1 MFKDIIIGQYVPG
14 NSPLHKMNP
23 PVKIIMTIL
32 YIVLLFILKNPIS
45 YVVFTIYTITL
56 ILISGV
62 PFKMILKGLK
72 PMLWIFIFT
81 AVLNV
86 FMTPGDTV
94 WALKIFKF
102 TLKITKEGIE
112 SGSLMVIR
120 LLYLVMGTSLL
131 TLTTSP
137 LQLTDG
143 IEKLLK
149 PFNKI
154 KVPSHEIAMMMT
166 IAIRFIPTLAEE
178 TDKIMKA
185 QMARGADFETGNII
199 NNKYIAQEEF
209 KEEGVFNRIYTDLN
223 KLSRSL
229 NLKISS
235 LDKEK
240 ESIKELVTDISHQ
253 LKTPLA
259 SLKLYNT
266 LLIEE
271 ELDDE
276 DRIEFLKTNEMSI
289 NKLHNLIDSLVN
301 ISRLEASMINIKIEN
316 KSIKQT
322 LIKAIN
328 STVPK
333 ANQKNI
339 NINIED
345 FEDIEIPHDTKW
357 TEESI
362 FNVLENA
369 VKYSSE
375 NKDINVQV
383 SETINFIRIDIKDN
397 GIGIDKSEYNN
408 IFKRFYRS
416 EKVDDIEG
424 SGIGLYLS
432 RKILEK
438 QGGNIIVSSQKEQG
452 SKFSLFLTKV

>member
-137 LQLTDG
+137 
-143 IEKLLK
+143 
-149 PFNKI
+149 FNKI

-199 NNKYIAQEEF
+199 RRAKAMIPLLVPLFVNAFRRADELATAMEARCYNGGNNRTKMKETHMTKVDLGASIVFVLAAALIMAVEF
-209 KEEGVFNRIYTDLN
+209 
-223 KLSRSL
+223 
-229 NLKISS
+229 
-235 LDKEK
+235 
-240 ESIKELVTDISHQ
+240 
-253 LKTPLA
+253 
-259 SLKLYNT
+259 
-266 LLIEE
+266 LIE
-271 ELDDE
+271 
-276 DRIEFLKTNEMSI
+276 I
-289 NKLHNLIDSLVN
+289 
-301 ISRLEASMINIKIEN
+301 
-316 KSIKQT
+316 
-322 LIKAIN
+322 
-328 STVPK
+328 
-333 ANQKNI
+333 
-339 NINIED
+339 
-345 FEDIEIPHDTKW
+345 
-357 TEESI
+357 
-362 FNVLENA
+362 
-369 VKYSSE
+369 
-375 NKDINVQV
+375 
-383 SETINFIRIDIKDN
+383 
-397 GIGIDKSEYNN
+397 
-408 IFKRFYRS
+408 
-416 EKVDDIEG
+416 
-424 SGIGLYLS
+424 
-432 RKILEK
+432 
-438 QGGNIIVSSQKEQG
+438 
-452 SKFSLFLTKV
+452 

>member
-185 QMARGADFETGNII
+185 QIARGADLESGNMIQKAKSMVPILVPLFVSAFRRANDLAMAMEARCYRGGDGRTKMKPLHYTGVDRTAYVLVIFYVAAVVII
-199 NNKYIAQEEF
+199 GRCVSF
-209 KEEGVFNRIYTDLN
+209 HV
-223 KLSRSL
+223 
-229 NLKISS
+229 
-235 LDKEK
+235 
-240 ESIKELVTDISHQ
+240 
-253 LKTPLA
+253 
-259 SLKLYNT
+259 
-266 LLIEE
+266 
-271 ELDDE
+271 
-276 DRIEFLKTNEMSI
+276 
-289 NKLHNLIDSLVN
+289 
-301 ISRLEASMINIKIEN
+301 
-316 KSIKQT
+316 
-322 LIKAIN
+322 
-328 STVPK
+328 
-333 ANQKNI
+333 
-339 NINIED
+339 
-345 FEDIEIPHDTKW
+345 W
-357 TEESI
+357 I
-362 FNVLENA
+362 F
-369 VKYSSE
+369 
-375 NKDINVQV
+375 
-383 SETINFIRIDIKDN
+383 
-397 GIGIDKSEYNN
+397 
-408 IFKRFYRS
+408 
-416 EKVDDIEG
+416 
-424 SGIGLYLS
+424 
-432 RKILEK
+432 
-438 QGGNIIVSSQKEQG
+438 
-452 SKFSLFLTKV
+452 

>member
-178 TDKIMKA
+178 TDKIIIRRAKAMIPLLVPLFVNAFRRADELATAMEARCYNGGNNRTKMKETHMSKVDLGA
-185 QMARGADFETGNII
+185 SIVFVLAAALIMAV
-199 NNKYIAQEEF
+199 EF
-209 KEEGVFNRIYTDLN
+209 
-223 KLSRSL
+223 
-229 NLKISS
+229 
-235 LDKEK
+235 
-240 ESIKELVTDISHQ
+240 
-253 LKTPLA
+253 
-259 SLKLYNT
+259 
-266 LLIEE
+266 LIE
-271 ELDDE
+271 
-276 DRIEFLKTNEMSI
+276 I
-289 NKLHNLIDSLVN
+289 
-301 ISRLEASMINIKIEN
+301 
-316 KSIKQT
+316 
-322 LIKAIN
+322 
-328 STVPK
+328 
-333 ANQKNI
+333 
-339 NINIED
+339 
-345 FEDIEIPHDTKW
+345 
-357 TEESI
+357 
-362 FNVLENA
+362 
-369 VKYSSE
+369 
-375 NKDINVQV
+375 
-383 SETINFIRIDIKDN
+383 
-397 GIGIDKSEYNN
+397 
-408 IFKRFYRS
+408 
-416 EKVDDIEG
+416 
-424 SGIGLYLS
+424 
-432 RKILEK
+432 
-438 QGGNIIVSSQKEQG
+438 
-452 SKFSLFLTKV
+452 

>member
-199 NNKYIAQEEF
+199 RWRY
-209 KEEGVFNRIYTDLN
+209 GY
-223 KLSRSL
+223 
-229 NLKISS
+229 
-235 LDKEK
+235 EK
-240 ESIKELVTDISHQ
+240 EHGKENSGSVTGRADGSHYAG
-253 LKTPLA
+253 KHVCFCGRKYRTA
-259 SLKLYNT
+259 YHRAGM
-266 LLIEE
+266 
-271 ELDDE
+271 DDG
-276 DRIEFLKTNEMSI
+276 
-289 NKLHNLIDSLVN
+289 
-301 ISRLEASMINIKIEN
+301 KI
-316 KSIKQT
+316 
-322 LIKAIN
+322 
-328 STVPK
+328 
-333 ANQKNI
+333 
-339 NINIED
+339 
-345 FEDIEIPHDTKW
+345 
-357 TEESI
+357 
-362 FNVLENA
+362 
-369 VKYSSE
+369 
-375 NKDINVQV
+375 
-383 SETINFIRIDIKDN
+383 
-397 GIGIDKSEYNN
+397 
-408 IFKRFYRS
+408 
-416 EKVDDIEG
+416 
-424 SGIGLYLS
+424 
-432 RKILEK
+432 
-438 QGGNIIVSSQKEQG
+438 
-452 SKFSLFLTKV
+452 

>member
-199 NNKYIAQEEF
+199 RRAKAMIPLLVPLFVNAFRRADELATAMECRCYHGGDGRTRLRQ
-209 KEEGVFNRIYTDLN
+209 L
-223 KLSRSL
+223 RSAPR
-229 NLKISS
+229 
-235 LDKEK
+235 DYAA
-240 ESIKELVTDISHQ
+240 
-253 LKTPLA
+253 LA
-259 SLKLYNT
+259 
-266 LLIEE
+266 
-271 ELDDE
+271 
-276 DRIEFLKTNEMSI
+276 
-289 NKLHNLIDSLVN
+289 V
-301 ISRLEASMINIKIEN
+301 
-316 KSIKQT
+316 T
-322 LIKAIN
+322 LIFYA
-328 STVPK
+328 
-333 ANQKNI
+333 
-339 NINIED
+339 
-345 FEDIEIPHDTKW
+345 
-357 TEESI
+357 
-362 FNVLENA
+362 A
-369 VKYSSE
+369 VIAAGKLLP
-375 NKDINVQV
+375 
-383 SETINFIRIDIKDN
+383 F
-397 GIGIDKSEYNN
+397 
-408 IFKRFYRS
+408 
-416 EKVDDIEG
+416 
-424 SGIGLYLS
+424 
-432 RKILEK
+432 
-438 QGGNIIVSSQKEQG
+438 
-452 SKFSLFLTKV
+452 

>member
-185 QMARGADFETGNII
+185 QMARGADFESGNLIQKAKSMVPLLVPLFI
-199 NNKYIAQEEF
+199 SAF
-209 KEEGVFNRIYTDLN
+209 RRATDLAMAMEARCYHGGEGRT
-223 KLSRSL
+223 KMKP
-229 NLKISS
+229 LKYAKR
-235 LDKEK
+235 DHMGY
-240 ESIKELVTDISHQ
+240 LVYVIY
-253 LKTPLA
+253 LVIMI
-259 SLKLYNT
+259 
-266 LLIEE
+266 LL
-271 ELDDE
+271 
-276 DRIEFLKTNEMSI
+276 R
-289 NKLHNLIDSLVN
+289 
-301 ISRLEASMINIKIEN
+301 A
-316 KSIKQT
+316 
-322 LIKAIN
+322 
-328 STVPK
+328 
-333 ANQKNI
+333 
-339 NINIED
+339 
-345 FEDIEIPHDTKW
+345 
-357 TEESI
+357 
-362 FNVLENA
+362 
-369 VKYSSE
+369 
-375 NKDINVQV
+375 
-383 SETINFIRIDIKDN
+383 
-397 GIGIDKSEYNN
+397 
-408 IFKRFYRS
+408 
-416 EKVDDIEG
+416 
-424 SGIGLYLS
+424 
-432 RKILEK
+432 
-438 QGGNIIVSSQKEQG
+438 
-452 SKFSLFLTKV
+452 

>member
-166 IAIRFIPTLAEE
+166 IALRFIPTLLDE
-178 TDKIMKA
+178 TDRIMKA
-185 QMARGADFETGNII
+185 QSARGADFVTGSII
-199 NNKYIAQEEF
+199 QRAKNMVPLLVPLFISAFRRADELAIAMEARCYRG
-209 KEEGVFNRIYTDLN
+209 GVNRT
-223 KLSRSL
+223 RM
-229 NLKISS
+229 
-235 LDKEK
+235 
-240 ESIKELVTDISHQ
+240 KELQVTYVDYIGVGAVV
-253 LKTPLA
+253 LVTIV
-259 SLKLYNT
+259 
-266 LLIEE
+266 LIALWW
-271 ELDDE
+271 LD
-276 DRIEFLKTNEMSI
+276 L
-289 NKLHNLIDSLVN
+289 
-301 ISRLEASMINIKIEN
+301 
-316 KSIKQT
+316 
-322 LIKAIN
+322 
-328 STVPK
+328 
-333 ANQKNI
+333 
-339 NINIED
+339 
-345 FEDIEIPHDTKW
+345 
-357 TEESI
+357 
-362 FNVLENA
+362 
-369 VKYSSE
+369 
-375 NKDINVQV
+375 
-383 SETINFIRIDIKDN
+383 
-397 GIGIDKSEYNN
+397 
-408 IFKRFYRS
+408 
-416 EKVDDIEG
+416 
-424 SGIGLYLS
+424 
-432 RKILEK
+432 
-438 QGGNIIVSSQKEQG
+438 
-452 SKFSLFLTKV
+452 

>member
-185 QMARGADFETGNII
+185 
-199 NNKYIAQEEF
+199 
-209 KEEGVFNRIYTDLN
+209 
-223 KLSRSL
+223 
-229 NLKISS
+229 
-235 LDKEK
+235 
-240 ESIKELVTDISHQ
+240 
-253 LKTPLA
+253 
-259 SLKLYNT
+259 
-266 LLIEE
+266 
-271 ELDDE
+271 
-276 DRIEFLKTNEMSI
+276 
-289 NKLHNLIDSLVN
+289 
-301 ISRLEASMINIKIEN
+301 
-316 KSIKQT
+316 
-322 LIKAIN
+322 
-328 STVPK
+328 
-333 ANQKNI
+333 
-339 NINIED
+339 
-345 FEDIEIPHDTKW
+345 
-357 TEESI
+357 
-362 FNVLENA
+362 
-369 VKYSSE
+369 
-375 NKDINVQV
+375 
-383 SETINFIRIDIKDN
+383 
-397 GIGIDKSEYNN
+397 
-408 IFKRFYRS
+408 
-416 EKVDDIEG
+416 
-424 SGIGLYLS
+424 
-432 RKILEK
+432 
-438 QGGNIIVSSQKEQG
+438 
-452 SKFSLFLTKV
+452 

>member
-45 YVVFTIYTITL
+45 YVVFTIYTIRL

-185 QMARGADFETGNII
+185 QIARGADFENG
-199 NNKYIAQEEF
+199 
-209 KEEGVFNRIYTDLN
+209 
-223 KLSRSL
+223 
-229 NLKISS
+229 
-235 LDKEK
+235 
-240 ESIKELVTDISHQ
+240 
-253 LKTPLA
+253 
-259 SLKLYNT
+259 
-266 LLIEE
+266 
-271 ELDDE
+271 
-276 DRIEFLKTNEMSI
+276 
-289 NKLHNLIDSLVN
+289 NLIQKAKNMVPLLVPLF
-301 ISRLEASMINIKIEN
+301 ISAFRRANDLAMAMEARCYHGGDNRTQMKPLTY
-316 KSIKQT
+316 KKRDHVAYVV
-322 LIKAIN
+322 LVAYLAVAIGFR
-328 STVPK
+328 
-333 ANQKNI
+333 A
-339 NINIED
+339 
-345 FEDIEIPHDTKW
+345 
-357 TEESI
+357 
-362 FNVLENA
+362 A
-369 VKYSSE
+369 
-375 NKDINVQV
+375 
-383 SETINFIRIDIKDN
+383 
-397 GIGIDKSEYNN
+397 GI
-408 IFKRFYRS
+408 
-416 EKVDDIEG
+416 
-424 SGIGLYLS
+424 
-432 RKILEK
+432 
-438 QGGNIIVSSQKEQG
+438 
-452 SKFSLFLTKV
+452 